1 MELTDSQKQQ
11 LFEARRDWITRSYD
25 KRLALLQSGQ
35 NCLKSDETIDAGKK
49 CRSIQRQ
56 VGRQI
61 LEQGRQV
68 MSIERQRLGLSPLR
82 SALPF
87 GF

>member
-1 MELTDSQKQQ
+1 M
-11 LFEARRDWITRSYD
+11 TRSYD

-35 NCLKSDETIDAGKK
+35 KCLKSDETIEEGKK

-56 VGRQI
+56 VGRQL